1 MQEKAR
7 SGARGI
13 GWRCIA
19 FCDWKKKI
27 TWHNLTS
34 CVYCVV
40 VFDWLKFL
48 RHIASM
54 TFTCDLYDLYALYCC
69 WTWQIHIQNKN
80 KYNFSIYFSWDL
92 SLTYVDKM
100 HAIQYQWNFI
110 SIKHY
115 KISHILSLSF
125 FLYSIFTYKENSH
138 VYVFELSRHQN
149 SSSQAPIMWPSRR
162 ITEWQTQ
169 ENQHTSRSFEKDL
182 AIFWADLA
190 NE

>member
-115 KISHILSLSF
+115 KISHIFFFNTVYLHIKRTHMFTCLSYLD
-125 FLYSIFTYKENSH
+125 LRTAH
-138 VYVFELSRHQN
+138 H
-149 SSSQAPIMWPSRR
+149 RR
-162 ITEWQTQ
+162 RSGGIAGGKWQTQ
-169 ENQHTSRSFEKDL
+169 ENQHTSRSFEKDH

-190 NE
+190 NQ